1 LAKKYLN
8 VATVDGG
15 GGSSASSYSII
26 DDTVSQ
32 FDLIMDELV
41 DNRTSRL
48 QNENVDDEKLC
59 ELALYIQKNS
69 RLKLILLSD
78 SSSSAAELKF
88 DNIIKIVSFVLFLKF
103 NFN

>member
-1 LAKKYLN
+1 MAKKYLN
-8 VATVDGG
+8 VSTVD
-15 GGSSASSYSII
+15 GGSSASASLSYSII

-41 DNRTSRL
+41 DNRINRL

-78 SSSSAAELKF
+78 SSSSATELKF

-103 NFN
+103 KF